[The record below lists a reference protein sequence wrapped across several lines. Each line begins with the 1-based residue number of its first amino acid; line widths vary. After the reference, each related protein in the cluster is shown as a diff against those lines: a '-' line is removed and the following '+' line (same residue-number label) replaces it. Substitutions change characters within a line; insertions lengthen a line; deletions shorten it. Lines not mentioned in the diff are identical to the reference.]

1 MCAQALG
8 GGEGEGVA
16 MVASPSIPD
25 KAIFEKMTFPPS
37 NFLLVMTGKETDISK
52 RIVIVF
58 QLSTK
63 VAILQNVM
71 NAYGEIYGLCRDV
84 GPGPRWALDLGGRA
98 ATAAAARAN
107 NVHTWPSPRSTHARG
122 S

>member
-1 MCAQALG
+1 
-8 GGEGEGVA
+8 

-84 GPGPRWALDLGGRA
+84 GPGPRRALDMRGEGSNGG
-98 ATAAAARAN
+98 
-107 NVHTWPSPRSTHARG
+107 SGESE
-122 S
+122 